1 MYIELTYWIENPS
14 TGEIDIESADY
25 QIANLSFSPQVDLTG
40 NSLPVN
46 EYTCDV
52 ILPEPIPGTL
62 SSATL
67 YDDMDQRWCSYP
79 ITKAVNITEKCLRLT
94 CSSWLKRLDD
104 RRVDEIVY
112 VDETAEN
119 AIEECFG
126 TAYANDYTVDN
137 TIKNKLIS
145 GYAPAQT
152 ARERLTWLCFVLGAY
167 VNDVYRDDALITEV
181 DETETII
188 PIGQTYG
195 GSQRPTLDNG
205 QWVTGMKITTY
216 AFRQGTQEE
225 WEADDSSYMFPLP
238 WIATTQEITISNPA
252 APVDA
257 RPNVVE
263 LSNIYLIN
271 QSNVSDIT
279 ARLTQYWFN
288 PLTIQVNV
296 INNRS
301 YKPGDLVQVYTA
313 QDSIALGYIQ
323 QAAFSFGKQAM
334 SKLSLIGAEAIDG
347 ARLTINY
354 KFDNRILS
362 SIRYYLPVGSA
373 FSIANL
379 YLDMMEDGHR
389 IIYRPTTANAEGTMV
404 DGGLTV
410 NVNCEIALDLF
421 EGILHI
427 ISVDEV
433 TEQSSSGETI
443 GVIA

>member
-1 MYIELTYWIENPS
+1 MYISLTWVYEDPISGELVYDSGNF
-14 TGEIDIESADY
+14 
-25 QIANLSFSPQVDLTG
+25 QIKGLTFAPQVDLTG

-46 EYTCDV
+46 EYFCQV
-52 ILPEPIPGTL
+52 ILPEPLPGEL
-62 SSATL
+62 ASASL
-67 YDDMDQRWCSYP
+67 YDDMDQLWCSYP
-79 ITKAVNITEKCLRLT
+79 LTKVINVTEKCLALT
-94 CSSWLKRLDD
+94 ASSWIKRLDD
-104 RRVDEIVY
+104 RQLDETVY

-126 TAYANDYTVDN
+126 TAYTNDYTIATAIASKTV
-137 TIKNKLIS
+137 S

-152 ARERLTWLCFVLGAY
+152 ARERLTWLCFALGAY

-181 DETETII
+181 DDTAALI
-188 PIGQTYG
+188 PMGHTYG
-195 GSQRPTLDNG
+195 GSQRPNLDKG
-205 QWVTGMKITTY
+205 QWVTGLKISTY
-216 AFRQGTQEE
+216 AFRRGTQEE

-271 QSNVSDIT
+271 QSNVSDIA
-279 ARLTQYWFN
+279 ARLAQYWFN
-288 PLTIQVNV
+288 QLTAQISV

-301 YKPGDLVQVYTA
+301 YKPGDLVTGYTA
-313 QDSIALGYIQ
+313 PDSLITGYIQ
-323 QAAFSFGKQAM
+323 QGTFAFGKQAM
-334 SKLSLIGAEAIDG
+334 SRLSLIGVESIDG

-354 KFDNRILS
+354 KFNNRTLS
-362 SIRYYLPVGSA
+362 SIRYYLPVGAA
-373 FSIANL
+373 FSVSNP
-379 YLDMMEDGHR
+379 YLDRTEDGHR

-404 DGGLTV
+404 EGGLTV
-410 NVNCEIALDLF
+410 TVTCEIALDLF

-433 TEQSSSGETI
+433 TEQSSGGETI

>member
-1 MYIELTYWIENPS
+1 MYIELTYWIENPD

-25 QIANLSFSPQVDLTG
+25 QITNLSFSPQVDLTG

-52 ILPEPIPGTL
+52 ILPAPIPGAL

-67 YDDMDQRWCSYP
+67 YDDMDQRWCSFP

-104 RRVDEIVY
+104 KQLPEVVY
-112 VDETAEN
+112 VGESAAN
-119 AIEECFG
+119 AIDACFG
-126 TAYANDYTVDN
+126 TVYANDYTIATAIASKTV
-137 TIKNKLIS
+137 S

-152 ARERLTWLCFVLGAY
+152 GRERLTWLCFVLGAY
-167 VNDVYRDDALITEV
+167 VEDIYREDALITEV
-181 DETETII
+181 DDTATLI
-188 PIGQTYG
+188 PIDKTYG
-195 GSQRPTLDNG
+195 GSQRPTVDNG
-205 QWVTGMKITTY
+205 EWVTGLKVTTY
-216 AFRQGTQEE
+216 TFRQGTQEE
-225 WEADDSSYMFPLP
+225 WEDDDNSYMFPTP
-238 WIATTQEITISNPA
+238 WIATPQTIELSNPN
-252 APVDA
+252 APADA
-257 RPNVVE
+257 RANVVE
-263 LSNIYLIN
+263 LDSIYLIN
-271 QSNVSDIT
+271 PNNVSDIT
-279 ARLTQYWFN
+279 ARLARYWFN
-288 PLTIQVNV
+288 PLIVQASV

-323 QAAFSFGKQAM
+323 QAAFAFGKQAM
-334 SKLSLIGAEAIDG
+334 SKLSLIGAEAIEG

-354 KFDNRILS
+354 KYNGNLLS
-362 SIRYYLPVGSA
+362 RMRYYLPVGAA
-373 FSIANL
+373 FSISNP
-379 YLDMMEDGHR
+379 YLDMMENGHR

-404 DGGLTV
+404 AGGLTV
-410 NVNCEIALDLF
+410 NVNYEIALDLF

-433 TEQSSSGETI
+433 TEQSSGGKSI

>member
-1 MYIELTYWIENPS
+1 MYIELTYWVENPD
-14 TGEIDIESADY
+14 TGEINIDSADY
-25 QIANLSFSPQVDLTG
+25 QITNLSFSPQVDLTG

-52 ILPEPIPGTL
+52 ILPATIPGTL

-79 ITKAVNITEKCLRLT
+79 ITKAINITEKCLRLT

-104 RRVDEIVY
+104 RQLDEIVY
-112 VDETAEN
+112 VGETAEN

-181 DETETII
+181 DETETLI
-188 PIGQTYG
+188 PISQTYG
-195 GSQRPTLDNG
+195 GSQRPTVDKD
-205 QWVTGMKITTY
+205 QWVTGLKITTY

-225 WEADDSSYMFPLP
+225 WEADDNSYMFPLP

-252 APVDA
+252 VPADA
-257 RPNVVE
+257 HPNVVE
-263 LSNIYLIN
+263 LTNVYLVN
-271 QSNVSDIT
+271 QSNVSDIAT
-279 ARLTQYWFN
+279 RLAQYWFN
-288 PLTIQVNV
+288 PVTAQISV

-301 YKPGDLVQVYTA
+301 YKPGDLVTGYTA
-313 QDSIALGYIQ
+313 PDSLITGYIQ
-323 QAAFSFGKQAM
+323 QGTFAFGKQAM
-334 SKLSLIGAEAIDG
+334 SKLSLIGVESIDG

-354 KFDNRILS
+354 KYNNRILS
-362 SIRYYLPVGSA
+362 SIRYYLPVGAA
-373 FSIANL
+373 FSISNP

-389 IIYRPTTANAEGTMV
+389 IIYRPTTENAEGTMV

-433 TEQSSSGETI
+433 TEQSSGGETI

>member
-1 MYIELTYWIENPS
+1 MYIELTYWIENPD

-25 QIANLSFSPQVDLTG
+25 QITNLSFAPQTDLTG

-52 ILPEPIPGTL
+52 ILPAPIPGTL

-79 ITKAVNITEKCLRLT
+79 ITGANQITNKCLRLT

-104 RRVDEIVY
+104 RRLDEIVY
-112 VDETAEN
+112 VNETAEN

-126 TAYANDYTVDN
+126 AAYANDYTIATAIASKTV
-137 TIKNKLIS
+137 S

-152 ARERLTWLCFVLGAY
+152 GRERLTWLCFVLGAY
-167 VNDVYRDDALITEV
+167 VEDIYRDDALITEV
-181 DETETII
+181 DDTATLI
-188 PIGQTYG
+188 PIDKTYG
-195 GSQRPTLDNG
+195 GSKRPTLDKD
-205 QWVTGMKITTY
+205 QWVTGLKITTY

-225 WEADDSSYMFPLP
+225 WEADDSSYMFPIP
-238 WIATTQEITISNPA
+238 WIATTQEITISNPT

-271 QSNVSDIT
+271 QSNVSDIA
-279 ARLTQYWFN
+279 ARLAQYWFN
-288 PLTIQVNV
+288 PLTAQISV

-301 YKPGDLVQVYTA
+301 YKPGDLVTGYTA
-313 QDSIALGYIQ
+313 QDNLITGYIQ
-323 QAAFSFGKQAM
+323 QGTFAFGKQAM
-334 SKLSLIGAEAIDG
+334 SKLSLIGVESIDG

-354 KFDNRILS
+354 KYNNRILS
-362 SIRYYLPVGSA
+362 SIRYYLPVGAA
-373 FSIANL
+373 FSISNP
-379 YLDMMEDGHR
+379 YLDMMEDGRR

-404 DGGLTV
+404 EGGLTV
-410 NVNCEIALDLF
+410 NVNCEIALDLY

-433 TEQSSSGETI
+433 TEQSSGGKTI

>member
-1 MYIELTYWIENPS
+1 MYIELTYWMENPG

-25 QIANLSFSPQVDLTG
+25 QITNLSFSPQTDLTG
-40 NSLPVN
+40 NALPVN

-52 ILPEPIPGTL
+52 ILPTPIPGTL

-79 ITKAVNITEKCLRLT
+79 ITKAINITEKCLRLT
-94 CSSWLKRLDD
+94 CSSWLKRLND
-104 RRVDEIVY
+104 RKLAEVVY
-112 VDETAEN
+112 VNESASN

-126 TAYANDYTVDN
+126 TAYANDYTIA
-137 TIKNKLIS
+137 TAIANKSVS

-152 ARERLTWLCFVLGAY
+152 GRERLTWLCFVLGAY

-181 DETETII
+181 DDTATLI
-188 PIGQTYG
+188 PISQTYG

-205 QWVTGMKITTY
+205 QWVTGLKITTY

-225 WEADDSSYMFPLP
+225 WEADDSSYMFPIP
-238 WIATTQEITISNPA
+238 WITTTQEITISNPA
-252 APVDA
+252 APPDA
-257 RPNVVE
+257 HPNVIE

-271 QSNVSDIT
+271 QSNVSDIA
-279 ARLTQYWFN
+279 ARLAQYWFN
-288 PLTIQVNV
+288 PLTAQISV

-301 YKPGDLVQVYTA
+301 YKPGDLVTGYTA
-313 QDSIALGYIQ
+313 PDSLITGYIQ
-323 QAAFSFGKQAM
+323 QGTFAFGKQAM
-334 SKLSLIGAEAIDG
+334 SRLSLIGVESIDG

-354 KFDNRILS
+354 KFNNRILS
-362 SIRYYLPVGSA
+362 SIRYYLPVGA
-373 FSIANL
+373 VFSISNP
-379 YLDMMEDGHR
+379 YLDRTEDGHR
-389 IIYRPTTANAEGTMV
+389 IIYRPTTENAEGTMV
-404 DGGLTV
+404 EGGLTI
-410 NVNCEIALDLF
+410 NVNYEIALDLF

-433 TEQSSSGETI
+433 TEQSSGGETI

>member
-1 MYIELTYWIENPS
+1 MYIELTYWIENS
-14 TGEIDIESADY
+14 GTGGIDIESADY
-25 QIANLSFSPQVDLTG
+25 QITNLSFSPQVDLTG

-46 EYTCDV
+46 EYTCD
-52 ILPEPIPGTL
+52 ITLPEPIPGTL

-79 ITKAVNITEKCLRLT
+79 ITKAINITEKRLRLT

-104 RRVDEIVY
+104 RRLDEIVY
-112 VDETAEN
+112 VNETAVN

-126 TAYANDYTVDN
+126 TAYANDYTIATAIASKTV
-137 TIKNKLIS
+137 S

-152 ARERLTWLCFVLGAY
+152 GRERLTWLCFVLGAY
-167 VNDVYRDDALITEV
+167 VEDIYRDDALITEV
-181 DETETII
+181 DETETLI
-188 PIGQTYG
+188 PIDKTYG
-195 GSQRPTLDNG
+195 GSQRPMRDRAE
-205 QWVTGMKITTY
+205 WVTGLKITTY
-216 AFRQGTQEE
+216 TFSQGTQEE
-225 WEADDSSYMFPLP
+225 WEADDNSYMFPLP
-238 WIATTQEITISNPA
+238 WIATTQVIELTNPA
-252 APVDA
+252 APPDA
-257 RPNVVE
+257 RANVVE

-271 QSNVSDIT
+271 TNNVSDISM
-279 ARLTQYWFN
+279 RLAKYWFN

-301 YKPGDLVQVYTA
+301 YKPGDLVKVYTA

-379 YLDMMEDGHR
+379 YLDMMESGHR

-427 ISVDEV
+427 ISVDGV

>member
-1 MYIELTYWIENPS
+1 MYIEMTYLHENPD

-25 QIANLSFSPQVDLTG
+25 QITNLSFSPQVDLTG

-52 ILPEPIPGTL
+52 ILPAPIPGTL

-67 YDDMDQRWCSYP
+67 YDDMDQRWCSFP
-79 ITKAVNITEKCLRLT
+79 ITGANQITNKCLRLT

-104 RRVDEIVY
+104 RQLAEIVY
-112 VDETAEN
+112 VNESAAN
-119 AIEECFG
+119 AIDACFG
-126 TAYANDYTVDN
+126 AAYANDYTIATAIASKTV
-137 TIKNKLIS
+137 S

-152 ARERLTWLCFVLGAY
+152 GRERLTWLCFVLGAY
-167 VNDVYRDDALITEV
+167 VEDIYREDALITEV
-181 DETETII
+181 DDTATLI
-188 PIGQTYG
+188 PIDKTYG
-195 GSQRPTLDNG
+195 GSQRPTVDNG
-205 QWVTGMKITTY
+205 EWVTGLKITTY
-216 AFRQGTQEE
+216 TFRQGTQEE
-225 WEADDSSYMFPLP
+225 WEDDDNSYMFPTP
-238 WIATTQEITISNPA
+238 WIATPQTIEMSNPN
-252 APVDA
+252 APEDA
-257 RPNVVE
+257 RANVVE
-263 LSNIYLIN
+263 MDSIYLIN
-271 QSNVSDIT
+271 PNNVSDIT
-279 ARLTQYWFN
+279 ARLAKYWFN
-288 PLTIQVNV
+288 QLTVQASV

-334 SKLSLIGAEAIDG
+334 SKLSLIGAEAVEG

-354 KFDNRILS
+354 KYNGNLLS
-362 SIRYYLPVGSA
+362 RIRYYLPVGVA
-373 FSIANL
+373 FSISNP
-379 YLDMMEDGHR
+379 YLDRTENEHR
-389 IIYRPTTANAEGTMV
+389 TIYRPMTANAEGTMV

-410 NVNCEIALDLF
+410 NVNYEIALDLF

-433 TEQSSSGETI
+433 TEQSSGGKTI

>member
-1 MYIELTYWIENPS
+1 MYIELTYWIENPG

-25 QIANLSFSPQVDLTG
+25 QITNLSFSPQVDLTG

-52 ILPEPIPGTL
+52 ILPAPIPGTL

-104 RRVDEIVY
+104 RRLDEIVY

-119 AIEECFG
+119 AIDACFG
-126 TAYANDYTVDN
+126 TAYANDYTIATAIASKIV
-137 TIKNKLIS
+137 S

-152 ARERLTWLCFVLGAY
+152 GRERLMWLCFVLGAY
-167 VNDVYRDDALITEV
+167 VEDIYRDDALITEV
-181 DETETII
+181 DDTATLI
-188 PIGQTYG
+188 PIDKTYG
-195 GSQRPTLDNG
+195 GSQRPTTDRAE
-205 QWVTGMKITTY
+205 WVTGLKITTY
-216 AFRQGTQEE
+216 TFRQGTQEE

-238 WIATTQEITISNPA
+238 WIATAQEITISNPA
-252 APVDA
+252 APADA

-271 QSNVSDIT
+271 QSNVSDIA
-279 ARLTQYWFN
+279 ARLAQYWFN
-288 PLTIQVNV
+288 PVTAQISV

-301 YKPGDLVQVYTA
+301 YKPGDLVTGYTA
-313 QDSIALGYIQ
+313 PDSLITGYIQ
-323 QAAFSFGKQAM
+323 QGTFAFGKQAM
-334 SKLSLIGAEAIDG
+334 SKLSLIGVESIDG
-347 ARLTINY
+347 ARLIVNY
-354 KFDNRILS
+354 KYNNRLLS
-362 SIRYYLPVGSA
+362 SLTYYLPVGSA
-373 FSIANL
+373 FSISNP
-379 YLDMMEDGHR
+379 YLDKTEDGHR
-389 IIYRPTTANAEGTMV
+389 IIYRPTTENAEGTMV

-410 NVNCEIALDLF
+410 NVNCEIALDLY

-433 TEQSSSGETI
+433 TEQSSGGEMI